1 MGGLFKIDKVFVL
14 IKKQTNKQ
22 KWKKTFKLSSIL
34 ALQKEKKK
42 LTSSYIYQVLAGK
55 RKVIRILKEEES
67 QSI

>member
-1 MGGLFKIDKVFVL
+1 MGGLFKIDKIFVL
-14 IKKQTNKQ
+14 IKKKKNR
-22 KWKKTFKLSSIL
+22 KKTFKLSSIL